1 VSSLIK
7 HIAHI
12 RTSGTIVR
20 SSPYLINRLLRSI
33 DFAAA
38 RTIVQLGAGTGCIT
52 RAVLKRLRP
61 DARLIVLELN
71 EAFIDECRDI
81 RDRRLTML
89 HACATT
95 LPHVITELGLTR
107 VDHVVSSLPLAIM
120 DEALVEQILEVSQA
134 ALAPGGMFLQYQ
146 YSLKHHAALVK
157 RYEDVQLGF
166 TLVNI
171 PPAFVYECTQGARV
185 AVAGD

>member
-1 VSSLIK
+1 MIK

-33 DFAAA
+33 DFTRA
-38 RTIVQLGAGTGCIT
+38 RTVVQLGAGTGCIT
-52 RAVLKRLRP
+52 RALLKRMRP

-71 EAFIDECRDI
+71 HAFIDACSAI
-81 RDRRLTML
+81 SDRRLTMH

-95 LPHVITELGLTR
+95 LPQVLAARGLPHAN
-107 VDHVVSSLPLAIM
+107 HVVSSLPLAIL
-120 DEALVEQILEVSQA
+120 DDGLVDQILEVSQA
-134 ALAPGGMFLQYQ
+134 ALAPGGKFLQYQ
-146 YSLKHHAALVK
+146 YSLKHHAMLQE
-157 RYEDVQLGF
+157 RYDDVQLGF
-166 TLVNI
+166 TLANI

-185 AVAGD
+185 AVVGD